1 MEQLVDLYADFATVL
16 RTAPHGD
23 AVLSGLLL
31 PYNSLSVPVADI
43 LGMPYEESID
53 SKLAAGAYNSLDSE
67 VSGPELLFH
76 DLKLA
81 FGRIVGEW
89 PQDSPEYQEVTRV
102 FKFAIDLLVREA
114 NRLRLTKVAPN
125 SGDQHLLRIS
135 QGFDVISTEVQ
146 DWNNETFW
154 VTAANGPMF
163 MSVPSKAPVD
173 PRDTVVAGSVHTVK
187 LLPHSAHTPES
198 TLGFVS
204 PLNPR
209 LPQPDTPPTNMLSGF
224 RHPDD
229 SGIVPPLWISGA
241 SGYSSFAPTSDSNN
255 AVVALEDAAAVWM
268 AKAGYTADPK
278 VQKLPHAVVE
288 GATAGEG
295 TSSGEGAASGVSE
308 TNTNDSSKESSEQ
321 PLEGSNGTK
330 VENDADVSMNDSI
343 DPHHSDAGA
352 SHDLTYYSEES
363 VPDLNADDLEM
374 LLKWTPQSF
383 VDDDEIEAAKNGT
396 ERELASSLLLKL
408 QVMQTDRLSSEE
420 NADDIP
426 DEERHTAFKVGNV
439 LARLVDGADSKDIA
453 LNIDT
458 RLPVLMRNYS
468 GSLPAATDPSL
479 QNQPGMAPPQG
490 SQRLQTIANMR
501 NRRTQRR

>member
-31 PYNSLSVPVADI
+31 PYNSYNVPVDDI
-43 LGMPYEESID
+43 LGMPCEESID
-53 SKLAAGAYNSLDSE
+53 NKLAAGAYSALDGE

-89 PQDSPEYQEVTRV
+89 DQDSSEYQEITRV
-102 FKFAIDLLVREA
+102 FKFSIDLLVREA
-114 NRLRLTKVAPN
+114 NRLHLTKVAPN
-125 SGDQHLLRIS
+125 SDDQHLLRIS
-135 QGFDVISTEVQ
+135 QGFDVITTELQ

-187 LLPHSAHTPES
+187 LLPHSARTPES

-209 LPQPDTPPTNMLSGF
+209 LPQPDTPPTSMLSGF

-229 SGIVPPLWISGA
+229 SGIVPPLWMSGS

-278 VQKLPHAVVE
+278 VQKLPNATVE
-288 GATAGEG
+288 GAQGEQKTANG
-295 TSSGEGAASGVSE
+295 SSE
-308 TNTNDSSKESSEQ
+308 ESSEQ
-321 PLEGSNGTK
+321 KQEANGTK
-330 VENDADVSMNDSI
+330 AENDEDVSMNDAFDSHSPETSDSNNLTSYSPESI
-343 DPHHSDAGA
+343 
-352 SHDLTYYSEES
+352 
-363 VPDLNADDLEM
+363 PDLNADDLEM

-408 QVMQTDRLSSEE
+408 HVMQTERLSAEE
-420 NADDIP
+420 NADNIP
-426 DEERHTAFKVGNV
+426 DEERHAAFKVGNV

-453 LNIDT
+453 LNLDT

-468 GSLPAATDPSL
+468 GSLPAATDPTL
-479 QNQPGMAPPQG
+479 QSQPGIPPPQS